1 MKPAILAAAC
11 IAAAGAAT
19 AVSGIVVRPDGR
31 TPEPWRALDAEA
43 QAQFDLGHAVFNTS
57 WLPPG
62 ESAGRRG
69 GLGPHFNAPSC
80 DACHNSRRRGRGPAA
95 DGPAPQDLVLQV
107 GRLLGDGRVARGHP
121 RFGHVAT
128 TDAVAGVAPEVSITI
143 RYRARERRRADGSL
157 QTLHEPVYDVRTPDG
172 RALPDDLVL
181 MPRATSQAQ
190 GAGLLDRVPEAAILA
205 NADGTGTDSRDAGVP
220 RGRPAWIDTPDG
232 PRLGRF
238 GWQAS
243 EPDLASQIAGAF
255 AREMGL
261 TTRLLA
267 THDCGLHDPACRG
280 LRADAGPEVAPELF
294 DALLR
299 FQREEAV
306 RRTPAAARVLDRPQQ
321 GARLFADTG
330 CAACHRPSLP
340 LEDGGR
346 IAPYTDLLLHD
357 LGRALDDRD
366 ARGRRVRS
374 LWRTAPLW
382 GLSTAFERSGEVRLL
397 HDGRARGID
406 EAIGWHGGSAA
417 AARERYDRLSPDERA
432 LLAEWVSSL

>member
-1 MKPAILAAAC
+1 MKLAILAAAC

-19 AVSGIVVRPDGR
+19 AVSGIVVRADGR
-31 TPEPWRALDAEA
+31 TPEPWRALDDEA

-80 DACHNSRRRGRGPAA
+80 DACHNSRRRGRGPAG
-95 DGPAPQDLVLQV
+95 DGPAPSDLVLQV
-107 GRLLGDGRVARGHP
+107 GRLLTDGRVERGHP

-128 TDAVAGVAPEVSITI
+128 TDAVAGVLPEVSVTI
-143 RYRARERRRADGSL
+143 RYRERERRRADGSL
-157 QTLHEPVYDVRTPDG
+157 QTLHAPVYDVAAADG

-190 GAGLLDRVPEAAILA
+190 GTGLLERVPEAAILA
-205 NADGTGTDSRDAGVP
+205 NADGTWMDSRGAGVP

-232 PRLGRF
+232 PRLGRL
-238 GWQAS
+238 GWQAG
-243 EPDLASQIAGAF
+243 EPDVASQIASAF

-267 THDCGLHDPACRG
+267 AHDCGLHDPACRG
-280 LRADAGPEVAPELF
+280 FPTDAQPEVAPELF

-306 RRTPAAARVLDRPQQ
+306 RRTPAAALALNRQ
-321 GARLFADTG
+321 GARLFEDVG

-340 LEDGGR
+340 LENGGR

-366 ARGRRVRS
+366 ARGRPVRS

-382 GLSTAFERSGEVRLL
+382 GLSTAFERGGDVRLL

-417 AARERYDRLSPDERA
+417 SARDRYERLSPEERA
-432 LLAEWVSSL
+432 LLVEWVSSL